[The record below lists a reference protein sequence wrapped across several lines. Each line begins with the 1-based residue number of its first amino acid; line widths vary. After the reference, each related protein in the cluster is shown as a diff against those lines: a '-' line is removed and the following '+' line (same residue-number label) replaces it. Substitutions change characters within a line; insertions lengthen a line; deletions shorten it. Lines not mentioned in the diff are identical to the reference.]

1 MFVYGTKF
9 LNLMKL
15 KYDIIMA
22 KDTGKILVIDD
33 DKDVLT
39 SIKMFL
45 DEHFS
50 VVHTESDPSSLID
63 ILTNGSFDVVLL
75 DMNFKKGEMDGQ
87 EGIYWLQEILKAKPE
102 VIVILMTAFG
112 DIELA
117 VRAIK
122 KGAFDFILKP
132 WKNAKLLGT
141 ILSAMKLRKSNLQ
154 VEKLLNTQQ
163 KLSADL
169 DQRFNTIVGNSSAM
183 INVYK
188 TIEKVAQTD
197 ANILILG
204 ENGTGKEL
212 IAREIHRKSLRRNGV
227 FINVDLGAIS
237 ETLFETEIFGHVK
250 GAFTDALKDKPGR
263 FELAEGGTIFLD
275 EIANLSFAL
284 QSKLLT
290 VLQNRKVVRLGST
303 GEIPINIRLIC
314 ATNMPL
320 YQFIK
325 EGKFRQDLLYRINTV
340 EVHLP
345 SLKDR
350 IEDIPL
356 LIDHFLKIYTRKYKK
371 ENIKIDRSTLNRLKK
386 HTWPGNIRELQNAV
400 ERAIILSNSN
410 KVTVDDFLLKKYHS
424 AFPFDNNLDIADM
437 EKTLVIR
444 AIDKNNGN
452 ITRAAKDLGIKR
464 NALYRR
470 IEKYDL

>member
-1 MFVYGTKF
+1 MTK
-9 LNLMKL
+9 
-15 KYDIIMA
+15 D
-22 KDTGKILVIDD
+22 DGKILVIDD
-33 DKDVLT
+33 DKDILT
-39 SIKMFL
+39 SVNMFL

-50 VVHTESDPSSLID
+50 VVHTESEPSSLIE
-63 ILTNGSFDVVLL
+63 LLSTKSFDVVLL

-87 EGIYWLQEILKAKPE
+87 EGIHWLQEILKVKPNI
-102 VIVILMTAFG
+102 IVILMTAFG

-117 VRAIK
+117 VKAIK

-154 VEKLLNTQQ
+154 VERLLNTQQ

-183 INVYK
+183 INVYQ
-188 TIEKVAQTD
+188 TIAKIAQTD
-197 ANILILG
+197 ANILVLG

-227 FINVDLGAIS
+227 FINVDLGAIN
-237 ETLFETEIFGHVK
+237 ETLFEAEIFGHVK
-250 GAFTDALKDKPGR
+250 GAFTDAIKDKPGR

-290 VLQNRKVVRLGST
+290 VLHNRKVVRLGSSVET
-303 GEIPINIRLIC
+303 AINVRLIC
-314 ATNMPL
+314 ATNMAL
-320 YQFIK
+320 HQLVK

-340 EVHLP
+340 ELQLP
-345 SLKDR
+345 PLKDR
-350 IEDIPL
+350 LEDIPL

-371 ENIKIDRSTLNRLKK
+371 ENLKIDRSTLKRLKK
-386 HTWPGNIRELQNAV
+386 HPWPGNIRELQNAV
-400 ERAIILSNSN
+400 ERAVILSNSD
-410 KVTVDDFLLKKYHS
+410 KISVDDFILKKYYP
-424 AFPFDNNLDIADM
+424 AFPYDDNLDISDM
-437 EKTLVIR
+437 EKALVIR

>member
-1 MFVYGTKF
+1 MV
-9 LNLMKL
+9 
-15 KYDIIMA
+15 
-22 KDTGKILVIDD
+22 KDNDKILVIDD
-33 DKDVLT
+33 DKDILT
-39 SIKMFL
+39 SVKMFL
-45 DEHFS
+45 DEHFP
-50 VVHTESDPSSLID
+50 VVHTESEPSRLIE
-63 ILTNGSFDVVLL
+63 LLSTQSFDVVLL

-87 EGIYWLQEILKAKPE
+87 EGIHWLQEILKVKPDI
-102 VIVILMTAFG
+102 IVILMTAFG
-112 DIELA
+112 DIDLA
-117 VRAIK
+117 VQAIK

-154 VEKLLNTQQ
+154 VERLLNTQQ

-169 DQRFNTIVGNSSAM
+169 DQHFNTIVGNSSEM
-183 INVYK
+183 INVYQ
-188 TIEKVAQTD
+188 TIAKVAQTD

-212 IAREIHRKSLRRNGV
+212 IAREVHRKSLRRNGV
-227 FINVDLGAIS
+227 FINVDLGAIN
-237 ETLFETEIFGHVK
+237 ETLFETEIFGHEK
-250 GAFTDALKDKPGR
+250 GAFTDAIKDRPGR

-275 EIANLSFAL
+275 EISNLSFAL

-290 VLQNRKVVRLGST
+290 VLQNRKVVRLGSSV
-303 GEIPINIRLIC
+303 EIPINVRLIC

-320 YQFIK
+320 HQLVK

-340 EVHLP
+340 ELQLP
-345 SLKDR
+345 SLKER
-350 IEDIPL
+350 FEDIPL

-371 ENIKIDRSTLNRLKK
+371 ENIKIDKSTLKRLTK
-386 HTWPGNIRELQNAV
+386 HPWPGNIRELQNAV
-400 ERAIILSNSN
+400 ERAIILSNNDKIS
-410 KVTVDDFLLKKYHS
+410 VDDFILKKYHP
-424 AFPFDNNLDIADM
+424 AFPYDNNMNIADM
-437 EKTLVIR
+437 EKALVIR